1 MSRLVNEMKIEL
13 DVAKLPHMEVQTNE
27 LYNHIFFESNWFGLS
42 IEDNI
47 NVETFLNKIRLKI
60 KYKF

>member
-1 MSRLVNEMKIEL
+1 MKIEL